1 MERRTFLGMIAGGLL
16 AAPLAEAQQPEKVY
30 RVGILTNKASDPAEA
45 RLWQAF
51 RSGLR
56 ERGWIE
62 GQNILI
68 EFRAAEGNTARL
80 PELAADLVRLKVDLI
95 VARASIFVKP
105 AKEATSSIPIVF
117 LNHADPVGTGH
128 VASLA
133 RPGGNIT
140 GLAMLMTDLAPKGL
154 ELLISAVPVAQRIA
168 VLWNPDTP
176 SHTPALK
183 AVEDAGRPLR
193 VQLQAVGVRTAGEL
207 EGAFAA
213 MARAR
218 AQAVLV
224 LGTAIF
230 LAERQRVAELAI
242 KHRLPTM
249 SMIKDVVE
257 AGGLMSYSPNWDD
270 LYRRGAIYVDKIL
283 KGAKPADLPVEQATK
298 FELVINLKTAKA
310 LGLTIPRRSCSGR
323 IRSSSRRFAHTGER
337 THDPTLAVHRGYH
350 ALLPAR
356 CRHIGPRRERV
367 GLVES
372 GGGDGAGPRDQGQY
386 SVAPSSRVREQI
398 GLLCGCFHEG

>member
-1 MERRTFLGMIAGGLL
+1 MDRRTFMSGVTLGLL
-16 AAPLAEAQQPEKVY
+16 AAPVAARAQQPGKVY
-30 RVGILTNKASDPAEA
+30 RVGILTNKASDPAET

-62 GQNILI
+62 GQNIQI
-68 EFRAAEGNTARL
+68 EFRAADGNTARL

-95 VARASIFVKP
+95 VARSSIFAQP
-105 AKEATSSIPIVF
+105 AKEATSAIPIVF

-140 GLAMLMTDLAPKGL
+140 GLAVLMTDLAPKGL
-154 ELLISAVPVAQRIA
+154 ELLVSAVPVAKRIA

-183 AVEDAGRPLR
+183 ALEDAGRPLQ
-193 VQLQAVGVRTAGEL
+193 VQLQAVGARTAPEL

-249 SMIKDVVE
+249 SNLKDLVE
-257 AGGLMSYSPNWDD
+257 AGGLMSYGPNWDD

-310 LGLTIPRRSCSGR
+310 LGLTIPPS
-323 IRSSSRRFAHTGER
+323 
-337 THDPTLAVHRGYH
+337 
-350 ALLPAR
+350 LLQRA
-356 CRHIGPRRERV
+356 
-367 GLVES
+367 
-372 GGGDGAGPRDQGQY
+372 DQ
-386 SVAPSSRVREQI
+386 VIE
-398 GLLCGCFHEG
+398 

>member
-1 MERRTFLGMIAGGLL
+1 MDRRRFLLTSLVGAL
-16 AAPLAEAQQPEKVY
+16 AAPLGAEAQQPGKVY
-30 RVGILTNKASDPAEA
+30 RVGILTNKASDPAEV

-68 EFRAAEGNTARL
+68 EFRAAEGNTARF

-95 VARASIFVKP
+95 VARASIFVQP
-105 AKEATSSIPIVF
+105 AKEATSSIPIIF
-117 LNHADPVGTGH
+117 LTHADPVGTGH

-140 GLAMLMTDLAPKGL
+140 GLAVLMTDLAPKGL

-176 SHTPALK
+176 SHPPALK
-183 AVEDAGRPLR
+183 ALEDAGRALR
-193 VQLQAVGVRTAGEL
+193 VQLQAVGARTAGEL

-224 LGTAIF
+224 LGAAIF

-249 SMIKDVVE
+249 SNLKDVVE

-283 KGAKPADLPVEQATK
+283 KGATAADLPVEQATK

-310 LGLTIPRRSCSGR
+310 LGLTIPPS
-323 IRSSSRRFAHTGER
+323 
-337 THDPTLAVHRGYH
+337 
-350 ALLPAR
+350 LLVRA
-356 CRHIGPRRERV
+356 
-367 GLVES
+367 
-372 GGGDGAGPRDQGQY
+372 DQ
-386 SVAPSSRVREQI
+386 VIE
-398 GLLCGCFHEG
+398 

>member
-1 MERRTFLGMIAGGLL
+1 MRLATIAAACVLFS
-16 AAPLAEAQQPEKVY
+16 APLAAEAQQPGKVY
-30 RVGILTNKASDPAEA
+30 RVGVLTNKASDSVEA

-95 VARASIFVKP
+95 VARASIFVQP

-117 LNHADPVGTGH
+117 LTHADPVGTGH

-140 GLAMLMTDLAPKGL
+140 ALAVLMTDLAPKGL

-176 SHTPALK
+176 SHPPALK
-183 AVEDAGRPLR
+183 AVEDAGRTLR
-193 VQLQAVGVRTAGEL
+193 VQLQAVGARSAAEL
-207 EGAFAA
+207 ESAFAA

-224 LGTAIF
+224 LGAAIF
-230 LAERQRVAELAI
+230 IAERQRVAELAI

-249 SMIKDVVE
+249 SMLKDVVD
-257 AGGLMSYSPNWDD
+257 AGGLMSYSPNYDD

-283 KGAKPADLPVEQATK
+283 KGAKPAGLPVEQATK

-310 LGLTIPRRSCSGR
+310 IGLTIPRSVLTR
-323 IRSSSRRFAHTGER
+323 A
-337 THDPTLAVHRGYH
+337 
-350 ALLPAR
+350 
-356 CRHIGPRRERV
+356 
-367 GLVES
+367 
-372 GGGDGAGPRDQGQY
+372 DQII
-386 SVAPSSRVREQI
+386 E
-398 GLLCGCFHEG
+398 

>member
-1 MERRTFLGMIAGGLL
+1 MDRRAFISGITVGLL
-16 AAPLAEAQQPEKVY
+16 AAPLAAEAQPAGKVY
-30 RVGILTNKASDPAEA
+30 RIGILTNKASDPAEA
-45 RLWQAF
+45 RLWQVF
-51 RSGLR
+51 RSSLR

-95 VARASIFVKP
+95 VARASIFVEP

-140 GLAMLMTDLAPKGL
+140 GLAVLMTDLAPNGL
-154 ELLISAVPVAQRIA
+154 ELLISSVPMAKRIA

-183 AVEDAGRPLR
+183 AVEEAGRMLR
-193 VQLQAVGVRTAGEL
+193 VQLQPVGVRTRAEL
-207 EGAFAA
+207 EGVFATI
-213 MARAR
+213 ARAR

-224 LGTAIF
+224 LATAIF

-249 SMIKDVVE
+249 SNLKDVVE

-298 FELVINLKTAKA
+298 FELVLNLKTAKA
-310 LGLTIPRRSCSGR
+310 LGLTIPPS
-323 IRSSSRRFAHTGER
+323 
-337 THDPTLAVHRGYH
+337 
-350 ALLPAR
+350 LLQRA
-356 CRHIGPRRERV
+356 
-367 GLVES
+367 
-372 GGGDGAGPRDQGQY
+372 DQ
-386 SVAPSSRVREQI
+386 VIE
-398 GLLCGCFHEG
+398 

>member
-1 MERRTFLGMIAGGLL
+1 MDRRVFFAGAAALL
-16 AAPLAEAQQPEKVY
+16 AAPFAAEAQQAGKVY

-45 RLWQAF
+45 RLWQIF

-68 EFRAAEGNTARL
+68 EFRTAEGNTARL
-80 PELAADLVRLKVDLI
+80 PELVADLVRLKVDLI
-95 VARASIFVKP
+95 VARASIFVQP

-140 GLAMLMTDLAPKGL
+140 GLAILMTDLAPKGL
-154 ELLISAVPVAQRIA
+154 ELLISAVPMAKRIA

-176 SHTPALK
+176 SHAPALK
-183 AVEDAGRPLR
+183 AVEEAGRMLR
-193 VQLQAVGVRTAGEL
+193 VQLQPVGARTRAEL

-224 LGTAIF
+224 LGAAIF

-242 KHRLPTM
+242 KHRLPMM
-249 SMIKDVVE
+249 SMLKDVVE
-257 AGGLMSYSPNWDD
+257 AGGLVSYSANWDD

-283 KGAKPADLPVEQATK
+283 KGANPADLPVEQATK

-310 LGLTIPRRSCSGR
+310 LGLTIPQSV
-323 IRSSSRRFAHTGER
+323 
-337 THDPTLAVHRGYH
+337 LAR
-350 ALLPAR
+350 A
-356 CRHIGPRRERV
+356 
-367 GLVES
+367 
-372 GGGDGAGPRDQGQY
+372 DQ
-386 SVAPSSRVREQI
+386 VIE
-398 GLLCGCFHEG
+398 